1 MPSLTIIDTVARSED
16 KFPLGCE
23 IILNLARGAGFQA
36 DKTITDLRAKNK
48 PIKLKRSYD
57 MIGFSLYYP
66 LQYLNVVPILR
77 SIGIPPLWADRGEGY
92 PIICAGGASVTMNP
106 FPVSDFFDFILL
118 GDAEDVFPDIL
129 KLRKGLSKD
138 VFLTRLSRDFPS
150 VVVPRYPRNNPL
162 TPVGSGEYK
171 VAFADDI
178 STGLLPQKEGRQP
191 KVELAR
197 GCPFNCSFCLQ
208 GLIPYRENKLY
219 DIKKVLVDY
228 SGRRVL
234 LGSNVPCA
242 YGDIAWVL
250 SFCHERKIYPY
261 GFSFRLSSLSEGILR
276 KMNEMRMVQANV
288 GIEGYSERLRRMLRK
303 GYRANGVIHQ
313 VNLIARYIPIITL
326 NFISHLPTVNLADV
340 MQFLDMIEAILEQ
353 RDREGLNT
361 GYDLT
366 VTPLVPRPHTEMEL
380 VPYREERAETIAH
393 EARMSLIEKYGGIG
407 AKFGC
412 SSSRRKMEFLL
423 TRGDA
428 SFSQHLIDLHLK
440 YPTFYFHQSFN
451 RKLFDYFSK
460 NLDVSYWLSEK
471 VVPHWRCISFPS
483 SGGEEPAP
491 IYRGVGWR

>member
-1 MPSLTIIDTVARSED
+1 MPSLTVIDTVARSED

-23 IILNLARGAGFQA
+23 IVLNLAREAGWEA

-77 SIGIPPLWADRGEGY
+77 SIGIPPLWADRGKGY

-106 FPVSDFFDFILL
+106 FPVADFFDFILL

-129 KLRKGLSKD
+129 KIRKGLSKD
-138 VFLTRLSRDFPS
+138 AFLQQLSRDFS
-150 VVVPRYPRNNPL
+150 GVVVPRYPQ
-162 TPVGSGEYK
+162 EHYD
-171 VAFADDI
+171 VAYTNDI
-178 STGLLPQKEGRQP
+178 STGLLPPAEGRQP

-208 GLIPYRENKLY
+208 GLIPYRENKLS

-250 SFCHERKIYPY
+250 SFCQERKVYPY

-276 KMNEMRMVQANV
+276 KMNEMKMVQANV

-340 MQFLDMIEAILEQ
+340 MQFKEMMEAILEQ

-380 VPYREERAETIAH
+380 VPYKEERAETIAH

-423 TRGDA
+423 TRGDD
-428 SFSQHLIDLHLK
+428 SFSELLLALHGK

-483 SGGEEPAP
+483 SGGE
-491 IYRGVGWR
+491 GVGWR